1 MATPQYRPIDAP
13 DFSGAMRGYQMFSD
27 QLNNAFAAARG
38 TLNDLQARQTQA
50 ADQEVLARA
59 LQQQDAG
66 GFRDA
71 LANGSLL
78 AGVNPNRLSVGV
90 LTGLQDRVGTLL
102 GQDRT
107 RQQLEQGALGL
118 ESDRYNFGRT
128 QDANQRMDAART
140 AQAALYEAAARGDA
154 GAVARIR
161 QENAGVLSNLNADQS
176 LAMAQGSQGL
186 LRGELQQR
194 TGEFGL
200 SRDRW
205 NLEVN
210 QRDDRETRSAKTLA
224 NQVLRQ
230 AANGEDARAVLE
242 SMSGLDPNVR
252 AMATSLV
259 QGAFPGTY
267 GAQATAGVGGGAPS
281 AQGTAGTR
289 QGNVYDTSFE
299 FKATPQPITQ
309 MKIGDVIEH
318 QAGMIKSQGHSP
330 LGAFQ
335 INKATLEDFGPRVL
349 GKDWKNQNFDAEA
362 QNKIGEAIFNA
373 RKNGD
378 LTQTWAALRNS
389 TPGAYKDLTWDEMRR
404 QISSAETGQAVG
416 ASNQLQSTASVV
428 DVLTR
433 SMQDTSTGIAN
444 DFAQTVGDTR
454 DAGAVVNEL
463 VGEGG
468 ALAGSNKGDV
478 LREIRRV
485 MNDGNVNAATAAA
498 VVRRN
503 ITNSPGTAAEYLQ
516 YGWDRLTSPIRSSP
530 NLGGGFRLNDDGV
543 DSDIR
548 ALRDGS
554 ALNEFQANQE
564 RGAAAQA
571 ITQAQSA
578 LDAAR
583 QDLARQTQLAV
594 TMPGLRA
601 QLPRY
606 QARVQAAQERLNAV
620 REAQRGLDQLRPNFP
635 DRTQPA
641 PVAQSQG
648 GGSNRTTQILEAA
661 SGSQPL
667 PSGIPREGFR
677 GQGRNW

>member
-1 MATPQYRPIDAP
+1 MAAPQYRPIDAP
-13 DFSGAMRGYQMFSD
+13 DFSTALRGYQMFSD
-27 QLNNAFAAARG
+27 QLNNAFTAARG
-38 TLNDLQARQTQA
+38 TLNDLQARQTQT

-78 AGVNPNRLSVGV
+78 SGINPNRLSAGV

-102 GQDRT
+102 NQGRT
-107 RQQLEQGALGL
+107 RQQLEQGALDL
-118 ESDRYNFGRT
+118 ESGRYDFGRT
-128 QDANQRMDAART
+128 QDSNQRMDAART

-154 GAVARIR
+154 ASVARIR
-161 QENAGVLSNLNADQS
+161 QENAGVLGNLNADQS
-176 LAMAQGSQGL
+176 LALAQGSQGL
-186 LRGELQQR
+186 LKGEQNQR
-194 TGEFGL
+194 IGEFGL
-200 SRDRW
+200 TRDQY
-205 NLEVN
+205 NLSID

-224 NQVLRQ
+224 NDVLRRS
-230 AANGEDARAVLE
+230 ANGEDARAVLE

-252 AMATSLV
+252 AMATQLV

-267 GAQATAGVGGGAPS
+267 GPQAVGGPSMGGGQPVSAGAQAIPFAETRGYVANIMANAPALSGTNRQKAEQLLPALIQQESGGRDGAVSSKGARGRTQVMPKTGADPGFGVKPMQNQTPQEYERFATDYLTAMLDRYDGNPEAALAAYNAGPGNVDNWRKS
-281 AQGTAGTR
+281 GTA
-289 QGNVYDTSFE
+289 
-299 FKATPQPITQ
+299 
-309 MKIGDVIEH
+309 
-318 QAGMIKSQGHSP
+318 
-330 LGAFQ
+330 
-335 INKATLEDFGPRVL
+335 
-349 GKDWKNQNFDAEA
+349 
-362 QNKIGEAIFNA
+362 
-373 RKNGD
+373 
-378 LTQTWAALRNS
+378 LT
-389 TPGAYKDLTWDEMRR
+389 
-404 QISSAETGQAVG
+404 G

-468 ALAGSNKGDV
+468 VLAGSNKGDV

-503 ITNSPGTAAEYLQ
+503 LTNSPSTAAEYLQ
-516 YGWDRLTSPIRSSP
+516 YGFNRLTSPLRSSP

-554 ALNEFQANQE
+554 ALGEFQSNQE
-564 RGAAAQA
+564 RGAAVAA

-578 LDAAR
+578 LEAA
-583 QDLARQTQLAV
+583 QADLARQTQLAV
-594 TMPGLRA
+594 TLPGLRA

-606 QARVQAAQERLNAV
+606 QARVQAAQQRLDAV

-635 DRTQPA
+635 DRTQPQ
-641 PVAQSQG
+641 PVAQAQG
-648 GGSNRTTQILEAA
+648 GGSNRTTQILQQAA
-661 SGSQPL
+661 ETQPL